1 MENLA
6 YKENKKYTY
15 EDLENIE
22 DDNRY
27 EIIDGELYL
36 MSSPA
41 SKHQLI
47 LLDVG
52 QQFND
57 FFRDKKCTPFI
68 APLDVRLDGKGKKS
82 KNVVQPDLMVMCY
95 RYKTR

>member
-15 EDLENIE
+15 EDLENI
-22 DDNRY
+22 DDGNRY

-36 MSSPA
+36 MSSPI

-47 LLDVG
+47 SGDMFI
-52 QQFND
+52 QFKE
-57 FFRDKKCTPFI
+57 FFKNKKCMPFVAQI
-68 APLDVRLDGKGKKS
+68 GRAHV
-82 KNVVQPDLMVMCY
+82 
-95 RYKTR
+95 